1 MLNESVNRW
10 LLALASMLVVISA
23 ALAADLPKVVILAT
37 GGTIAGAGAEVTN
50 GATYQAAKGPVDK
63 LFAGIPQLKTSAKVR
78 GEQVF
83 QMTSESL
90 TNENLVTLG
99 KRVGASTDARGKG
112 VLVAMNDEI
121 NNGHDVAKIWEY

>member
-1 MLNESVNRW
+1 MCIRDS
-10 LLALASMLVVISA
+10 
-23 ALAADLPKVVILAT
+23 
-37 GGTIAGAGAEVTN
+37 
-50 GATYQAAKGPVDK
+50 GATYQAATGPVDK
-63 LFAGIPQLKTSAKVR
+63 LFAGIPQLKTIAKVR